1 MRIPAC
7 YCGLF
12 GLRPSHGRV
21 SLDGVMP
28 LAPSFDTLGWLAA
41 NAKLLKAAGDVLLPE
56 GLGEEPTSLLIAAD
70 AFALMDEAARNRLT
84 PWVARLEARL
94 GAARAVE
101 IGEPGGGL
109 AAWMRRF
116 RVIQACEITAQ
127 HGAWIAERRPRF
139 GPEVAAR
146 FEWAASVDEAE
157 AAEARRQRIDFT
169 ARMADLLA
177 GGGLLCLPTAPDIA
191 PKVDAGGEALVRH
204 RDRVLSL
211 TSPAGLAGLPQVTLP
226 LAQHEGCPL
235 GLSLM
240 AGPDADL
247 HVGTE
252 LAQQLGRGVHGAAGR
267 QQVVED
273 DHPLARLEGVGL
285 DLDSVGAVFQ
295 IVGVTHGL
303 ARQLA
308 LLADHHESQAE
319 LQGEGCGHQK
329 SPRLDA
335 DQDIGLVGRDGL
347 GQALDRG
354 LPALRMYQQG
364 RNVVEQDARL
374 GKVRNGAYVLAEV
387 HGLALWRAGAAR
399 WDSDEPRIL
408 TARPA
413 RSNRKV
419 PPGRSVWRR
428 LGFCGGRP
436 SGIVCASPGEA
447 GEACP

>member
-1 MRIPAC
+1 MEDTVGAFLPDGLFDVAGADDGPLTGLTFAAKDIIDVAGRVTGCGNPDWAASHGAAEAHAPVVEAMLAAGARLVGKTVTDELAYSLNGQNFHYGTPANTNAPGRIPGGSSCGSAAATAAGLVDLALGSDTGGSVRIPAS

-94 GAARAVE
+94 GAARRVE

-116 RVIQACEITAQ
+116 RVIQAREITAQ

-240 AGPDADL
+240 AGPGADC
-247 HVGTE
+247 
-252 LAQQLGRGVHGAAGR
+252 
-267 QQVVED
+267 
-273 DHPLARLEGVGL
+273 
-285 DLDSVGAVFQ
+285 
-295 IVGVTHGL
+295 
-303 ARQLA
+303 A
-308 LLADHHESQAE
+308 LLDFAE
-319 LQGEGCGHQK
+319 AVCGDLTWP
-329 SPRLDA
+329 PRSA
-335 DQDIGLVGRDGL
+335 
-347 GQALDRG
+347 
-354 LPALRMYQQG
+354 
-364 RNVVEQDARL
+364 
-374 GKVRNGAYVLAEV
+374 
-387 HGLALWRAGAAR
+387 
-399 WDSDEPRIL
+399 
-408 TARPA
+408 
-413 RSNRKV
+413 
-419 PPGRSVWRR
+419 
-428 LGFCGGRP
+428 
-436 SGIVCASPGEA
+436 
-447 GEACP
+447 